1 MKIRGILTKFARVG
15 QFWRLVGRGGN
26 RLELRTEK
34 EDSMKRITRRTAGL
48 VVTMLA
54 LTIGV
59 YTVAGAAR
67 KKHVTSDAMIG
78 YQETPGVS
86 STGIGSFTAEIDE
99 DAQVIIYEL
108 TYTGLS
114 APAVAAHIHFGNRFQ
129 AGGVSAF
136 LCGGGGKPACPLGT
150 TDQAIVTGTIF
161 PSNVIG
167 PASQGIAS
175 GEFDEL
181 VQAIRAGLTYANVHN
196 ANFPAGEIRGQI
208 NDDNQRQP

>member
-1 MKIRGILTKFARVG
+1 
-15 QFWRLVGRGGN
+15 
-26 RLELRTEK
+26 
-34 EDSMKRITRRTAGL
+34 MKRITRRTAGL

-59 YTVAGAAR
+59 YTVAGAAG
-67 KKHVTSDAMIG
+67 KKHVKSDAMIG

-99 DAQVIIYEL
+99 DAQVIMYEL

-114 APAVAAHIHFGNRFQ
+114 APAAAAHIHFGNRFLS
-129 AGGVSAF
+129 GGVSAF
-136 LCGGGGKPACPLGT
+136 LCGGGGKPACPPGT
-150 TDQAIVTGTIF
+150 TDQAVVTGTIL

-167 PASQGIAS
+167 PASQGIAP

-181 VQAIRAGLTYANVHN
+181 VQAIHAGLTYANVHN